1 MITREAKLY
10 PNKKQIETL
19 EQLLEKS
26 RLLYN
31 FCLALKKDTYQKDKK
46 TITRF
51 ELQKQVKEMG
61 DMPATLRQMIVYRL
75 NNAYEQFFRR
85 GGYPRFKKFG
95 RYRSIALRQ
104 YGTDYKIDGVY
115 LNTWKKYGLQGMK
128 MRGLQ
133 KLNNPTQAR
142 IVKRASGWYFQVCDE
157 IEIAPP
163 VIVEKAVGIDLGLK
177 YFVVDTDK
185 KKIEAPKMFRK
196 SEMKLAHQQRQTDK
210 KKRGSNKKK
219 KAYKTIAR
227 TQEKIASRR
236 KDFLHKT
243 SRYYAN
249 NYDLVAMEDL
259 NVKGMIKNRCLS
271 KSIQDASWGTF
282 ANMLDYKL
290 KMLGRYLVKVPPHY
304 TSQKCSSCGEIVKKS
319 LSVRTHICLSC
330 GLVLCRDENASRN
343 ILEKGEDIAN
353 GEGISL
359 ENLMTRRTP
368 SALAVGVCQNP
379 LLYISPCEKKMQNNG
394 F

>member
-1 MITREAKLY
+1 MVTREARIY

-26 RLLYN
+26 RMIYN
-31 FCLALKKDTYQKDKK
+31 HCLALKKDTYIKDKK

-85 GGYPRFKKFG
+85 GGYPRFKKYG
-95 RYRSIALRQ
+95 RYRSIPLRQ

-115 LNTWKKYGLQGMK
+115 LNTWKKYGLQGIK

-157 IEIAPP
+157 VEIAEP
-163 VIVEKAVGIDLGLK
+163 VKVEKAVGIDLGLK
-177 YFVVDTDK
+177 YFIVDTDK
-185 KKIEAPKMFRK
+185 KKIEAPKIFRK
-196 SEMKLAHQQRQTDK
+196 SEMKLSHQQRQADK

-219 KAYKTIAR
+219 KAYQIIAR
-227 TQEKIASRR
+227 TQEKIANQR

-243 SRYYAN
+243 SRYYVN

-259 NVKGMIKNRCLS
+259 NIRGMVRNHCLS
-271 KSIQDASWGTF
+271 KSISDASWGTF
-282 ANMLDYKL
+282 ANMLSYKM
-290 KMLGRYLVKVPPHY
+290 KILGKHLVKVAPQY
-304 TSQKCSSCGEIVKKS
+304 TSQTCSGCGEIVKKS

-343 ILEKGEDIAN
+343 IIKKGLDKAN

-359 ENLMTRRTP
+359 ENLMTRGTP
-368 SALAVGVCQNP
+368 RL
-379 LLYISPCEKKMQNNG
+379 
-394 F
+394 